1 MFLNPNDW
9 DLKHPKL
16 VTDLLKAQ
24 QKLDELVNAP
34 APDTAGLFN
43 EKTLEK
49 TLDAMVNHSLVSG
62 HERVRAVNQARELI
76 ERKLNRTIKE
86 NLDDYLAQAAESFN
100 AAADQYEENIYLLP
114 AQPFTAEEALGFSAE
129 QREAYDKVCEAA
141 GVLSY
146 WMQWA
151 LELTDLPGEYLNS
164 WSKWFTIVSPE
175 TVGGLMVLQLEDA
188 DTGNPAYD
196 RTLPVVARALRE
208 GGTLRLTTPTT
219 ARREADLVE
228 EDRQAMSDEAH
239 RELRAGLGY

>member
-9 DLKHPKL
+9 NLKHPKE
-16 VTDLLKAQ
+16 VTQLLKAQ

-34 APDTAGLFN
+34 APDTAGLYN

-86 NLDDYLAQAAESFN
+86 NMDEYLAQAAESFDK
-100 AAADQYEENIYLLP
+100 AAEKYEENIYLLP

-196 RTLPVVARALRE
+196 RTLPAVARAVRE
-208 GGTLRLTTPTT
+208 GATLRLASPSQ
-219 ARREADLVE
+219 AYRDAQAQEAQ
-228 EDRQAMSDEAH
+228 RQGMSDEAE
-239 RELRAGLGY
+239 RVLRTGLGY